1 MATIT
6 ADPNVLHVP
15 GLFATDE
22 ARIDGRD
29 KVSGQTKYTADYAH
43 EGMLWSA
50 FVTSPYAHAR
60 IVKIDTS
67 AALALEGVHAVL
79 IGADIGERYFGAMLR
94 DWPILA
100 YEQVMFVGEYVA
112 VVAAE
117 SRAIA
122 EAAAAAIDVEYE
134 ELPALFDTEAS
145 IAPDA
150 PPFHPNDEKFVYN
163 GPQRPSRPHRNMHGF
178 DKVHKGDPDAAFARA
193 DRVFEHTFQTPR
205 YHAGYLEPRA
215 TLVWIDAA
223 GTYRVMCTNK
233 NPFALRDNLA
243 RTLDLPKDKVVVES
257 TFIGG
262 EFGGKALTIE
272 EFPLYFLARATG
284 RAIKHVR
291 THADDVRSSHTRHAS
306 KVRVRIATTHDGHI
320 EALDLRALFDGG
332 AYAGGK
338 GLPWL
343 VPGRVPKIPYR
354 IPNAHVERM
363 AVYTNTIPAGIVR
376 APADFQTL
384 FAVESLMDMIAADLH
399 IDPLELRLRNAI
411 AAGDTDLENNP
422 YAAPRAREVL
432 GTLREAIGWGE
443 PLPPGRGRGIGFTAR
458 HIAGGKTGM
467 IVTALPNGEIS
478 VETGST
484 EPGVGTFTVIQ
495 RVLAAELGVD
505 PQRISVKRGTTETAP
520 WDPGIGGSKGT
531 LLLGQAAIDAA
542 RKLRAALA
550 LPHGD
555 EPVSVV
561 GEFEFMHKPGEP
573 LWVNFGAYGVDLSV
587 DRETGALTIHEVV
600 FVADVGTIINP
611 IAHRGQIDGGFMLGL
626 GHALTEELYMEDGRI
641 VNIALSD
648 YKLPC
653 QRDMPPFRVIMLQPG
668 DGPGPYGARAVGE
681 MNSAGVAPA
690 ITNAIAAACGVRLDR
705 LSVTAER
712 VLDALQAQGAGA
724 R

>member
-6 ADPNVLHVP
+6 ADPGVSTIP
-15 GLFATDE
+15 GLLATDE
-22 ARIDGRD
+22 ARIDGHD
-29 KVSGQTKYTADYAH
+29 KVSGQTKFTADYAR

-50 FVTSPYAHAR
+50 FVASPYAHAK
-60 IVKIDTS
+60 IVSVDVS
-67 AALALEGVHAVL
+67 AARAMAGVHAV
-79 IGADIGERYFGAMLR
+79 ITGSDIGERYFGAMLR
-94 DWPILA
+94 DWPVLA
-100 YEQVMFVGEYVA
+100 YERVKFVGEYVA
-112 VVAAE
+112 AVAADT
-117 SRAIA
+117 RAIA
-122 EAAAAAIDVEYE
+122 EAAAAAIEIEYE
-134 ELPALFDTEAS
+134 ELPALFDTEAA
-145 IAPDA
+145 IAGDA
-150 PPFHPNDEKFVYN
+150 PPFHPNDAAFAYN
-163 GPQRPSRPHRNMHGF
+163 GPQRPARPHRNMHGF
-178 DKVHKGDPDAAFARA
+178 DTVHKGDPEAAFAAA
-193 DRVFEHTFQTPR
+193 DRVFEHTFHTPR
-205 YHAGYLEPRA
+205 YHAGYIEPRA
-215 TLVWIDAA
+215 TLVWIDDG

-233 NPFALRDNLA
+233 NPFALRDNLV
-243 RTLDLPKDKVVVES
+243 RTLELPKEKVVVES

-272 EFPLYFLARATG
+272 EFPLYFLARATK
-284 RAIKHVR
+284 RPIKHVR

-306 KVRVRIATTHDGHI
+306 KVRVRVATTHDGHI
-320 EALDLRALFDGG
+320 EAVDIRALFDGG

-343 VPGRVPKIPYR
+343 VPGRTPKIPYR

-399 IDPLELRLRNAI
+399 IDPLEFRLQNAI
-411 AAGDTDLENNP
+411 APGDTDLEGNP
-422 YAAPRAREVL
+422 FAQPRGREVL
-432 GTLREAIGWGE
+432 GTLREAIGWDA
-443 PLPPGRGRGIGFTAR
+443 PLPPGRGRGLGFTAR

-467 IVTALPNGEIS
+467 IVTALENGEIS

-505 PQRISVKRGTTETAP
+505 PKRISVKRGTTETAP

-531 LLLGQAAIDAA
+531 LLLGQAAIDAGK
-542 RKLRAALA
+542 KLRAALA
-550 LPHGD
+550 LPHSG
-555 EPVSVV
+555 PVQVT
-561 GEFEFMHKPGEP
+561 GEFEFVHKPGDP

-587 DRETGALTIHEVV
+587 DRETGALTIHEIV

-611 IAHRGQIDGGFMLGL
+611 IAHRGQIDGGFLLGL
-626 GHALTEELYMEDGRI
+626 GHTLTEELYIEDGRI

-653 QRDMPPFRVIMLQPG
+653 QRDMPPFRAIMLQPG

-690 ITNAIAAACGVRLDR
+690 IANAVAAACGVRLDR
-705 LSVTAER
+705 LSITAER
-712 VLDALQAQGAGA
+712 IHAALQAQAAEA